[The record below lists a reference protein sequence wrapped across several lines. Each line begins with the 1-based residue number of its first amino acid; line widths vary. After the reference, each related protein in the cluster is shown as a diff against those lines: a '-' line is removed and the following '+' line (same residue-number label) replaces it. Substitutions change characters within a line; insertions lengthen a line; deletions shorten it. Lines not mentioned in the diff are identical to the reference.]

1 LIQDTLQ
8 ATPLDSL
15 YRWLDQHGE
24 AFGAP
29 GMEPRW
35 TSSVK
40 DAVGT
45 AYSASSR
52 IWFTVSHGILN
63 EIYHPTID
71 HPQTRDMELLVTDG
85 SSFVHEEKRDLVTSF
100 EYIHP
105 EALGVR
111 YTNADKDGRYQ
122 LVKEIICDPHHSVV
136 LMHVRLQA
144 GPNGTEDFLDSLK
157 IYALIAPHMDGGGA
171 GNSARAVDVAGQKV
185 LVAWK
190 NRWTLAMGA
199 DCGLSHVSCGFVG
212 ASDGWRDLTDNFKM
226 DWEFGS
232 ATNGNLAL
240 MGQINL
246 QGSREF
252 TLGIGIG
259 DSHHSALSK
268 TMGALS
274 LPFPQNATRFL
285 EQWQRAAS
293 PYRLATKAGDQGLLM
308 QTSHNILLA
317 HEDKTYSGAFVAS
330 ASIPWGQAKGDD
342 DLGGY
347 HLVWTRDMV
356 QTATALLAC
365 GRVDTARRALVYLAC
380 TQRPDGSFAQNFWID
395 GRPYWTGVQLDEVA
409 FPLILTW
416 RIWKA
421 GGLGNWDVFPFIER
435 AAGFLVKNSPVTHQE
450 RWEENSGYSP
460 STLAAVIGGLICAAE
475 IARDHQSLEF
485 AAFLEEYADW
495 IEMHLEDWTVTNDG
509 VLLPEVKR
517 HYMRIRPPES
527 GDAVCQEGPGTEKI
541 HINNRPPGTRYD
553 FEAREIIDAGFL
565 ELVRYGIRRA
575 DDPLMVDSL
584 KVVDAVLKRD
594 LPQGPGWLRYN
605 WDGYGQGAHG
615 EPFQS
620 YGQGRVWPLLTGERA
635 HYELAAGKDV
645 SDLIKTYEGFATA
658 GNMLPEQVWDTDD
671 RPEDHLTIGGPAG
684 SACPLV
690 WAHAEYLKLLRSALD
705 NKVFDRIEPVYRRY
719 GRFRSEHNHARSAHH
734 GRAHEPVIEM
744 FSLRR
749 PIQAVTPHAT
759 VRVLADKRFVLVW
772 TDDAWQTTNSTQSRS
787 LGSAGFSAD
796 ILPGQRVN
804 STVLSL
810 TFFWPEE
817 NRWLGHNYDIR
828 IEEPNPAE
836 PAATEP
842 N

>member
-1 LIQDTLQ
+1 MIQDTLA
-8 ATPLDSL
+8 ATPQDSL
-15 YRWLDQHGE
+15 YRWLDQQGE
-24 AFGAP
+24 AFGSP

-63 EIYHPTID
+63 ELYHPTID
-71 HPQTRDMELLVTDG
+71 HPQTRDLGLLISDG
-85 SSFVHEEKRDLVTSF
+85 ESFVHEEKRDLITDF

-105 EALGVR
+105 DALGVR
-111 YTNADKDGRYQ
+111 YTNRDKEGRYQ
-122 LVKEIICDPHHSVV
+122 LVKEIISDPHHSVV
-136 LMHVRLQA
+136 LMHVRIEP
-144 GPNGTEDFLDSLK
+144 GPNGSDQFVNCLK
-157 IYALIAPHMDGGGA
+157 IYALVAPHLDGGGA
-171 GNSARAVDVAGQKV
+171 GNSARAIDLAGQKM
-185 LVAWK
+185 LLAWK
-190 NRWTLAMGA
+190 NRWTLVMGV
-199 DCGLSHVSCGFVG
+199 DCGFSRVSCGFAG
-212 ASDGWRDLTDNFKM
+212 ASDGWRDLTDNFRM

-240 MGQINL
+240 MGEIDL
-246 QGSREF
+246 HGGREF

-268 TMGALS
+268 TMSALS
-274 LPFPQNATRFL
+274 LDFQKNAARFL

-293 PYRLATKAGDQGLLM
+293 PQQLAARSQDNGRLM
-308 QTSHNILLA
+308 QASHNALLA

-330 ASIPWGQAKGDD
+330 ASIPWGQAKSDD

-356 QTATALLAC
+356 QTASALLAC

-416 RIWKA
+416 RIGKL

-435 AAGFLVKNSPVTHQE
+435 AAGFLVRHAPVTHQE

-475 IARDHQSLEF
+475 IARDHQSFEM
-485 AAFLEEYADW
+485 ADFLEQYADW

-509 VLLPEVKR
+509 VLLSEVKR
-517 HYMRIRPPES
+517 HYMRIRPPET
-527 GDAVCQEGPGTEKI
+527 GDAYCSEGPGTEMI
-541 HINNRPPGTRYD
+541 HINNRPPGTRSE

-575 DDPLMVDSL
+575 DDPLMIDSL

-594 LPQGPGWLRYN
+594 LPQGPGWIRYN
-605 WDGYGQGAHG
+605 WDGYGQTADGG
-615 EPFQS
+615 PFKY

-635 HYELAAGKDV
+635 HYELAAGRDI
-645 SDLIKTYEGFATA
+645 SSLIKTYEDFATA
-658 GNMLPEQVWDTDD
+658 GHMLPEQVWDEAD
-671 RPEDHLTIGGPAG
+671 RPELSLKCGGPAG
-684 SACPLV
+684 AACPLA

-705 NKVFDRIEPVYRRY
+705 GKVFDRIEPVYRRY
-719 GRFRSEHNHARSAHH
+719 GHFQSEHDHARSAHH
-734 GRAHEPVIEM
+734 GREHQNVIEM

-749 PIQAVTPHAT
+749 PIQVITSNT
-759 VRVLADKRFVLVW
+759 RLRTLDDKRFEVIW
-772 TDDAWQTTNSTQSRS
+772 SDDEWKTNNTTQSRS
-787 LGSAGFSAD
+787 LGSAGYSAD
-796 ILPGQRVN
+796 IQPAKREN
-804 STVLSL
+804 PSVLSL

-828 IEEPNPAE
+828 IDDSGACSG
-836 PAATEP
+836 AA
-842 N
+842 

>member
-1 LIQDTLQ
+1 MLAAPQE
-8 ATPLDSL
+8 SL
-15 YRWLDQHGE
+15 YRWLDQQGE
-24 AFGAP
+24 AFGSP
-29 GMEPRW
+29 GMNPRW

-71 HPQTRDMELLVTDG
+71 HPQTRDMELLISDG
-85 SSFVHEEKRDLVTSF
+85 SSFVHEEKRDLDINF

-105 EALGVR
+105 DALGVR
-111 YTNADKDGRYQ
+111 YTNRDREGRYQ
-122 LVKEIICDPHHSVV
+122 LVKDIICDPHHSVV
-136 LMHVRLQA
+136 LMQVRLQA
-144 GPNGTEDFLDSLK
+144 GPNGSDELLNSLK
-157 IYALIAPHMDGGGA
+157 IYALLAPHMDGGGA
-171 GNSARAVDVAGQKV
+171 GNSARAVDVAGHRV
-185 LVAWK
+185 LLAWK
-190 NRWTLAMGA
+190 NRWTLAMSA
-199 DCGLSHVSCGFVG
+199 DCGFARLSCGFAG
-212 ASDGWRDLTDNFKM
+212 ASDGWRDLTDNFRM
-226 DWEFGS
+226 DWQFGS
-232 ATNGNLAL
+232 ATDGNLAL
-240 MGQINL
+240 TGEL
-246 QGSREF
+246 DLRGRREF

-274 LPFPQNATRFL
+274 LPFAQNASRFL

-293 PYRLATKAGDQGLLM
+293 PQALAAKSCDNGRLM
-308 QTSHNILLA
+308 QTSHNVLLA

-380 TQRPDGSFAQNFWID
+380 TQRKDGSFAQNFWID

-421 GGLGNWDVFPFIER
+421 GGLGTWNVFPFIER
-435 AAGFLVKNSPVTHQE
+435 AAGFLVRNAPITHQE

-475 IARDHQSLEF
+475 IARDHQSHEF
-485 AAFLEEYADW
+485 AEFLEEFADW
-495 IEMHLEDWTVTNDG
+495 IELHLEDWTVTNDG

-527 GDAVCQEGPGTEKI
+527 GDAIVREGPGTEQI
-541 HINNRPPGTRYD
+541 HINNRPPGTPYE
-553 FEAREIIDAGFL
+553 FEARQIVDAGFL
-565 ELVRYGIRRA
+565 ELVRYGVRRA

-594 LPQGPGWLRYN
+594 LPQGPAWLRYN
-605 WDGYGQGAHG
+605 FDGYGQGADG
-615 EPFQS
+615 GPYRS

-635 HYELAAGKDV
+635 HYEVAAGRDV
-645 SDLIKTYEGFATA
+645 SALIRTYEQYATP
-658 GNMLPEQVWDTDD
+658 GNMLPEQLWDEPD
-671 RPEDHLTIGGPAG
+671 RPEVHLKFGGPAG

-705 NKVFDRIEPVYRRY
+705 GRVFDRIEPVYRRY
-719 GRFRSEHNHARSAHH
+719 GRVHGEHGHARSAHH
-734 GRAHEPVIEM
+734 DRFHKKIVEI
-744 FSLRR
+744 FSLHR
-749 PIQAVTPHAT
+749 PIQTITANAT
-759 VRVLADKRFVLVW
+759 LRLLNEKRFELIW
-772 TDDAWQTTNSTQSRS
+772 TDNQWRTTNTVQSRS
-787 LGSAGFSAD
+787 LGSAGFAAD
-796 ILPGQRVN
+796 IPPSYRQNPSG
-804 STVLSL
+804 LSL

-817 NRWLGHNYDIR
+817 NRWLGRNYEIG
-828 IEEPNPAE
+828 IEE
-836 PAATEP
+836 
-842 N
+842 

>member
-1 LIQDTLQ
+1 MLASSPDT
-8 ATPLDSL
+8 L
-15 YRWLDQHGE
+15 YRWLEQQGE
-24 AFGAP
+24 AFGNP

-71 HPQTRDMELLVTDG
+71 HPQTRDMELLITDG
-85 SSFVHEEKRDLVTSF
+85 SSFVHEEKRDLVPTF
-100 EYIHP
+100 EYLHS

-111 YTNADKDGRYQ
+111 YTNRDPDGRYE
-122 LVKEIICDPHHSVV
+122 LVKEIVCDPHHSVV
-136 LMHVRLQA
+136 LMHVHLEA
-144 GPNGTEDFLDSLK
+144 GPNGSEEFLDSLQ
-157 IYALIAPHMDGGGA
+157 IYALLAPHMDGGGA
-171 GNSARAVDVAGQKV
+171 GNSARAVDVAGRKI
-185 LVAWK
+185 LVAFK
-190 NRWTLAMGA
+190 NRWTLAMAA
-199 DCGLSHVSCGFVG
+199 DCGFSRVSCGFVG
-212 ASDGWRDLTDNFKM
+212 SSDGWNDLTENFRM

-232 ATNGNLAL
+232 ATNGNLAI
-240 MGQINL
+240 MGQVDL
-246 QGSREF
+246 SGSRDF
-252 TLGIGIG
+252 TIGIGIG

-274 LPFPQNATRFL
+274 IPFAQNSARFL

-293 PYRLATKAGDQGLLM
+293 PYRLAFKSGDRGLLM

-330 ASIPWGQAKGDD
+330 ASIPWGQAKSDD

-416 RIWKA
+416 RLWKA
-421 GGLGNWDVFPFIER
+421 GGLGQWDVFPFVER
-435 AAGFLVKNSPVTHQE
+435 AAGFLVKNAPITHQE

-475 IARDHQSLEF
+475 ICRDHKSEEMGL
-485 AAFLEEYADW
+485 FLEEFADW
-495 IEMHLEDWTVTNDG
+495 IESHLEDWTVTNDG

-517 HYMRIRPPES
+517 HYMRIRPPET
-527 GDAVCQEGPGTEKI
+527 GDAPSREGPGTEKI
-541 HINNRPPGTRYD
+541 HLSNRPPNTRYE
-553 FEAREIIDAGFL
+553 FEAREIVDAGFL
-565 ELVRYGIRRA
+565 ELVRYGIRSA

-594 LPQGPGWLRYN
+594 LPQGVGWLRYN
-605 WDGYGQGAHG
+605 WDGYGQRADGG
-615 EPFQS
+615 P
-620 YGQGRVWPLLTGERA
+620 YKGTGQGRVWPLLTGERA
-635 HYELAAGKDV
+635 HYELAAGHDITA
-645 SDLIKTYEGFATA
+645 LIKTYEGYATA
-658 GNMLPEQVWDTDD
+658 GNMLPEQVWDEPDMPL
-671 RPEDHLTIGGPAG
+671 RHLTYGGPAG

-690 WAHAEYLKLLRSALD
+690 WAHAEYLKLLRSAVD
-705 NKVFDRIEPVYRRY
+705 GRVFDRIEPVFKRY
-719 GRFRSEHNHARSAHH
+719 GRFKSEHDHARSSHH
-734 GRAHEPVIEM
+734 GRGHEKCIEM

-749 PIQAVTPHAT
+749 PIQIIPPMASL
-759 VRVLADKRFVLVW
+759 RILDDKRFNVLW
-772 TDDAWQTTNSTQSRS
+772 TEDNWANSKTTEARNI
-787 LGSAGFSAD
+787 GSAGFAAD
-796 ILPGQRVN
+796 IVPAQLPEGAE
-804 STVLSL
+804 LSL
-810 TFFWPEE
+810 TFFWPDE
-817 NRWLGHNYDIR
+817 NRWLGRNYTIR
-828 IEEPNPAE
+828 IQE
-836 PAATEP
+836 
-842 N
+842 